1 MNQGP
6 NVQTYLVVIVNIGAN
21 MVCAGGVQVYP
32 YLFIS
37 SNKKISQD
45 QDNDHK
51 YTYIVKRS
59 RRNSVL
65 RCKRHT

>member
-51 YTYIVKRS
+51 YEGGSTDKFTQA
-59 RRNSVL
+59 L
-65 RCKRHT
+65 AL